1 MMMIIVLGI
10 IAYVLVAAATFTA
23 CLDDGVFNA
32 LAIAVFWPCILPI
45 AILFGILVKIVDFA
59 VVLVRNLA
67 TFLTRH

>member
-1 MMMIIVLGI
+1 MMMMIVLGI
-10 IAYVLVAAATFTA
+10 IAYVLVAAATLAA

-45 AILFGILVKIVDFA
+45 AILLGILVKIVDFV

>member
-1 MMMIIVLGI
+1 MMLIVLGI
-10 IAYVLVAAATFTA
+10 IAYVLVAAATLAA
-23 CLDDGVFNA
+23 CLDDGVFTA

-45 AILFGILVKIVDFA
+45 AILLGILVKIVDFV